1 MVAPGFVP
9 ATEFWA
15 DRLTTELHD
24 SRVAQIPAG
33 RPGTPEEV
41 AAAAAYLAAPDAGW
55 TTGQI
60 LQVNG
65 GTLLGRG

>member
-1 MVAPGFVP
+1 VP
-9 ATEFWA
+9 ATDFWKGRLEA
-15 DRLTTELHD
+15 DPSIFD
-24 SRVAQIPAG
+24 DRVAQIPAG

-41 AAAAAYLAAPDAGW
+41 AEAVAHLASPEAGW

-65 GTLLGRG
+65 GTVLGRG